1 MLVLRL
7 QLARLRAEPS
17 FERLRDQV
25 KSIAGLLEEKTSIPM
40 VRDQLALIQA
50 IQSDEYWQDVTLPM
64 LETVRRRLRALI
76 KLIEKARRRPVYTNF
91 EDQLGDDVA
100 VSLPGFESGIDFERF
115 RAKARQFL
123 RAHEEHAAVRKVRW
137 NQPLTSNDLAELERL
152 LLDGGVGGPV
162 ELGRAKK
169 ESQGLGLF
177 IRSLVGLDR
186 EAAKQAFGQFLVG
199 TIASANQVEF
209 INLIVDHLTEHS
221 VMSPSLVYESPFTD
235 VTPRGPD
242 GLFISPQLHELLA
255 ILDHVRSAALAA

>member
-1 MLVLRL
+1 MLFR
-7 QLARLRAEPS
+7 S
-17 FERLRDQV
+17 
-25 KSIAGLLEEKTSIPM
+25 
-40 VRDQLALIQA
+40 LALIQA

-209 INLIVDHLTEHS
+209 INLIVDHLTERG
-221 VMSPSLVYESPFTD
+221 MMEPAMLYRSPFTD
-235 VTPRGPD
+235 LAPRGPES
-242 GLFISPQLHELLA
+242 LFSSGQVDQLVATLRE
-255 ILDHVRSAALAA
+255 IRQRAAA